1 MPRVK
6 TDQILFFVILAL
18 TGFGVV
24 MLYSA
29 SSVVA
34 DLRYHYAP
42 YHFVVRQLFWI
53 ALSLVV
59 MVSLKQF
66 DYRRLNTQACAFC
79 ALGVVLTLLVAVYF
93 VDARSHR
100 WFRLPAGIGSFQP
113 SEFAKPALI
122 LFIAV
127 FLARRNQIINHR
139 RSLMQA
145 VLVIAMLGFLV
156 VASDLGTA
164 LVPVIT
170 ALVVFW
176 VAGLERRY
184 MMYAAVA
191 GVLLVSTAIVTKG
204 YRLGRVIS
212 FVDPD
217 YSLIGKID
225 ASGKIRAYV
234 QSSTSVKDAGY
245 QARQSRI
252 AIGTGGILGVG
263 LMEGRQKLL
272 FLPEAHTD
280 FIYATIG
287 EELGLWGASA
297 VLAGFLVIL
306 WRGARLFVLARDPF
320 GKYLALGATVAIVV
334 QALCNISIALDMAPT
349 KGFGLPLISFGGSS
363 LLSTM
368 ISLGM
373 LLSVSEHEG

>member
-1 MPRVK
+1 MA
-6 TDQILFFVILAL
+6 ILAM
-18 TGFGVV
+18 TGFGLV

-34 DLRYHYAP
+34 EARYLHAP
-42 YHFVVRQLFWI
+42 YYFLIRQLGWAAI
-53 ALSLVV
+53 ALAV
-59 MVSLKQF
+59 MVGLKQF

-79 ALGVVLTLLVAVYF
+79 ALGIVLTLLVAVYF
-93 VDARSHR
+93 ADTRNHR
-100 WFRLPAGIGSFQP
+100 WFRLSGIGSLQP
-113 SEFAKPALI
+113 SEFVKPALI
-122 LFIAV
+122 LFLAV
-127 FLARRNQIINHR
+127 FLDRRDQILNHR
-139 RSLMQA
+139 RSLAQA
-145 VLVIAMLGFLV
+145 VLVIAMLGLLV

-176 VAGLERRY
+176 VAGLERKY
-184 MMYAAVA
+184 LLYAFAA
-191 GVLLVSTAIVTKG
+191 GLMLVSLAIASKG
-204 YRLGRVIS
+204 YRLGRVIG
-212 FVDPD
+212 FIDPN
-217 YSLIGKID
+217 YSLIEKID
-225 ASGKIRAYV
+225 TGGLIRTYV
-234 QSSTSVKDAGY
+234 QSSTTVSDPTY

-252 AIGTGGILGVG
+252 AVGTGGILGVG

-320 GKYLALGATVAIVV
+320 GKYLALGVTVTIVV
-334 QALCNISIALDMAPT
+334 QALFNISVALDMVPT